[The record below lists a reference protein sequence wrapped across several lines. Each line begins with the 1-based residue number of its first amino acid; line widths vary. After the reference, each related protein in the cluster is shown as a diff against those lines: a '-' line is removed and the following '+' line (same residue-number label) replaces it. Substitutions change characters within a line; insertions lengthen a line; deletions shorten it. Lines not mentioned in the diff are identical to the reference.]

1 MYKVDVPLDAK
12 EAASIER
19 RKNLE
24 NARKSRIFD
33 SKSRTIGVD
42 VSALDAQVQEAREK
56 KLEAKKIH
64 EAYASMQIKND
75 MVGQLLQNHNA
86 RTEKVIEK
94 DLVSYRTQNQPKNST
109 REWDLN
115 DPNALKKQESMPK
128 NVGMSGLQRFAGE
141 DENYT
146 NRSIL
151 QKEQNCEWSLARQ
164 AERKAALQ
172 QQKQRDNTFHEN
184 RLALDMKALELEEK
198 EKKAKQAALDACT
211 KFNLEL
217 AEEKRILRKNARKQ
231 EIIDN
236 EVEINNQVNG
246 ALLTEDSRFEHKG
259 LSEEKLA
266 ELRNVQT
273 LQVEQNRQKNAM
285 EKEERETWYNQQT
298 ATATAGILLDREQA
312 RKRVA
317 LRKAMDM
324 ENARLA
330 AEQKLSQK
338 QKYSNVPSDEYYDQF
353 NKTTR

>member
-1 MYKVDVPLDAK
+1 
-12 EAASIER
+12 
-19 RKNLE
+19 
-24 NARKSRIFD
+24 
-33 SKSRTIGVD
+33 
-42 VSALDAQVQEAREK
+42 
-56 KLEAKKIH
+56 
-64 EAYASMQIKND
+64 

-94 DLVSYRTQNQPKNST
+94 NLVSYRTENQPKCST

-115 DPNALKKQESMPK
+115 DPDALKKQESMPK
-128 NVGMSGLQRFAGE
+128 NVGMSSLQHFAGE
-141 DENYT
+141 DENYA

-151 QKEQNCEWSLARQ
+151 QKEQNREWSLARQ
-164 AERKAALQ
+164 AERKAALH
-172 QQKQRDNTFHEN
+172 QQKQQDMIFHEN
-184 RLALDMKALELEEK
+184 RLALDMKALEL

-259 LSEEKLA
+259 LSKEELA

-273 LQVEQNRQKNAM
+273 IQVEQNRQKKAM
-285 EKEERETWYNQQT
+285 EKAERETWYNQQT

-338 QKYSNVPSDEYYDQF
+338 QKYSNV
-353 NKTTR
+353 